1 MFPIVRRTPEY
12 TAWLVPPVYV
22 ARGRPI
28 HGVFPLYLRTEHDL
42 WAVPSWHSRWSSD
55 GSRSDRLWPLFSLRR
70 EPDHDEL
77 RVLWRLFGWET
88 RKDDRSF
95 ILAYLV
101 QREWG
106 PDHWWNLV
114 FPLYS
119 QYAENDERGFYL
131 FPYHQKR
138 GPLVHSTGVFPL
150 FDYSRGADDSHLWI
164 LPYYQSRSPRHS
176 THILF
181 PFYLGRTERIS
192 TDDES
197 RVVALAAVAALQ
209 ACRAARRGRE
219 PARTLPAVPVL
230 QRQARAGR
238 LASVLGVGDGDP
250 RANPRTRQLAR
261 EAHREARRRC
271 ARSRPAPDPLAIALR
286 IPNLHVLAFAD
297 HPGMVAPR

>member
-1 MFPIVRRTPEY
+1 MQLRKTIGLALLVGLLPLSGARADIDLWPLLEISDESTTVLYPLFVREGKFLMIFPVFYRTDEGRDHHVVWPIAKWSNGSLERLAPVWFRGEDTFTMFPIVRRTPEY

-95 ILAYLV
+95 ILAYLM

-114 FPLYS
+114 FPVYS
-119 QYAENDERGFYL
+119 QYAENDERGF
-131 FPYHQKR
+131 
-138 GPLVHSTGVFPL
+138 
-150 FDYSRGADDSHLWI
+150 
-164 LPYYQSRSPRHS
+164 
-176 THILF
+176 
-181 PFYLGRTERIS
+181 
-192 TDDES
+192 
-197 RVVALAAVAALQ
+197 
-209 ACRAARRGRE
+209 
-219 PARTLPAVPVL
+219 
-230 QRQARAGR
+230 
-238 LASVLGVGDGDP
+238 
-250 RANPRTRQLAR
+250 
-261 EAHREARRRC
+261 
-271 ARSRPAPDPLAIALR
+271 
-286 IPNLHVLAFAD
+286 
-297 HPGMVAPR
+297 